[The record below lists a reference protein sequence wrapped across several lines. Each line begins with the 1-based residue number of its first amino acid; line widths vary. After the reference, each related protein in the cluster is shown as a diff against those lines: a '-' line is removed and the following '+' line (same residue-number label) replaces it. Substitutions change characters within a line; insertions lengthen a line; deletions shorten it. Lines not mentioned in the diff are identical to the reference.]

1 MYHIGQIEDFAND
14 VLKARAE
21 MGQPVPA
28 SCLWCY
34 GSRQLNG
41 GLSLWRE
48 RRGELLIEAEGRGE
62 LLHPLLQVHD
72 EAEAR
77 TAASLLAERGL
88 YFNDNDPRR

>member
-1 MYHIGQIEDFAND
+1 MYHIGQIDDFADD

-41 GLSLWRE
+41 GLAIWRE
-48 RRGELLIEAEGRGE
+48 RLGELLIEAEGQGG
-62 LLHPLLQVHD
+62 LLRLQVQD
-72 EAEAR
+72 ETEAR
-77 TAASLLAERGL
+77 MTAQRLAELGL